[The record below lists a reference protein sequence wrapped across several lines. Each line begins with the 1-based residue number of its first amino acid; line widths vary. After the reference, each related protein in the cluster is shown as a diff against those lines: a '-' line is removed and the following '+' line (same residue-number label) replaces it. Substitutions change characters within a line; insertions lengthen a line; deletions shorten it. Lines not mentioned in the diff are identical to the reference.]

1 MYLVSIPGNN
11 RRYVHADHLIA
22 DESREQTP
30 KPRER
35 DYLPEVE
42 LRRDIPSIS
51 LPVSL
56 EPLEEL
62 VNQIPEAGD

>member
-1 MYLVSIPGNN
+1 MYTQIISSQMTLE
-11 RRYVHADHLIA
+11 RKHQ
-22 DESREQTP
+22 SRE
-30 KPRER
+30 RE

-42 LRRDIPSIS
+42 LRQDIPSIS